1 MFQDLTET
9 AMGVEIGGT
18 ASMNS
23 GKMNKMHQID
33 PRTTVQGKWMSVVE
47 NIKEDSME
55 FMLIN
60 LRTEKMSG
68 G

>member
-1 MFQDLTET
+1 MFQYFMENT
-9 AMGVEIGGT
+9 MGVEIMGT
-18 ASMNS
+18 ASMNA
-23 GKMNKMHQID
+23 GKMNKMHQRD
-33 PRTTVQGKWMSVVE
+33 PRTTVQGKWMSVAE
-47 NIKEDSME
+47 KIKEDSME